1 MPNSTDT
8 MLITGQII
16 TSHLLDRDKLNRR
29 TMNAIRRE
37 IQNNSGPFLGDIL
50 TKLLEKHAVL
60 DQDITMLQ
68 ERAIN
73 RLNGVEE

>member
-1 MPNSTDT
+1 
-8 MLITGQII
+8 MLKLDDKMLATGQII
-16 TSHLLDRDKLNRR
+16 TYHLLDRDKLNRR
-29 TMNAIRRE
+29 TLNEIRRE
-37 IQNNSGPFLGDIL
+37 IQNNSGPFLGEIL
-50 TKLLEKHAVL
+50 TRLLDKHAVL